1 MTDYRQHVAEDVRR
15 IMLATLAREPDAT
28 LNETMLSRAL
38 EGHGHR
44 KAHAYVRDQ
53 ISWLERHGCV
63 AVSEFGDIRI
73 ARLLVKGL
81 DHAERRALVPG
92 IAKPPLDL

>member
-15 IMLATLAREPDAT
+15 IVLATLAREPDAT
-28 LNETMLSRAL
+28 LNEAMISRAL
-38 EGHGHR
+38 DGHGHR
-44 KAHAYVRDQ
+44 KASAYVRDQ
-53 ISWLERHGCV
+53 IEWLARHGCV
-63 AVSEFGDIRI
+63 AISEFGDIMI
-73 ARLLVKGL
+73 ARLLPKGL